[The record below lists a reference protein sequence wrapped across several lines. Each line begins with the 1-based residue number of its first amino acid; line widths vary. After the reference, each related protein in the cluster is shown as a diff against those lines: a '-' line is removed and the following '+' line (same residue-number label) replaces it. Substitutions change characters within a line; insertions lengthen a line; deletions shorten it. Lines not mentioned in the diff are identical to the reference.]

1 MGATLSVHQTISPLR
16 IQEDIHQS
24 QDQNATK
31 GNLQAKERLPTTPF
45 SYKNGRIS
53 GESKQFTS
61 AWYIYLPKVQE
72 YLILLLKML

>member
-31 GNLQAKERLPTTPF
+31 GNLQAAHHPVLLQKWQNLWGEQAVYFHMVYILTKGSRILNFTF
-45 SYKNGRIS
+45 KN
-53 GESKQFTS
+53 
-61 AWYIYLPKVQE
+61 V
-72 YLILLLKML
+72 LIV